1 MSDTRAP
8 RLLVATADL
17 GGNGPPALGIAAR
30 LAADGADVH
39 VIGHDRQRSAVAA
52 SGLGFTAYTRDRNY
66 DALAPRSVPSAIRGL
81 TGLSCDAGIAADL
94 LETAAHDLP
103 LLMLPMHPMVD
114 QPTVARVVTSTAP
127 A

>member
-66 DALAPRSVPSAIRGL
+66 DALAPRPVPSAIRGL

-94 LETAAHDLP
+94 LREHDGAATASDYLRDLAH
-103 LLMLPMHPMVD
+103 HH
-114 QPTVARVVTSTAP
+114 QHAVTHGR
-127 A
+127 